1 MSTETATKTATPIA
15 DLNKLPTT
23 EAVSPMTPEQS
34 KGSFWSSNP
43 ISSFIIDGY
52 KQVHSHRKSLALVN
66 PGTVENLNKEVSR
79 DVFLSQYFFTG
90 LRADLNKAFSLNPAF
105 QTSHTFS
112 IGSTSLPN
120 YAFSALFADDN
131 LFVQGNLDNDL
142 SLSGRLNY
150 GWDKN
155 NISKVNLQIA
165 NGQPS
170 MCQLEQDYQASDFS
184 LNLKT
189 LNPSFSFTKDNSLIP
204 DFAGVAVGSLLQ
216 SVTPQLSLGLE
227 LLYSKSQA
235 TSPADAG
242 VSYLTRYVSKKQDW
256 IFSGQLQ
263 ANGALVSSFWR
274 KITPNVEA
282 GIETSLQAGMI
293 PITDTMLGT
302 PIGIQPTIE
311 GSTTVGA
318 KYEYRQS
325 VYRGTVDSTGKVA
338 CFLERKVLPT
348 LSILF
353 CGEIDHAKNESK
365 LGCGLQFET
374 AGNQELLMM
383 QQGLDTEGN
392 PLQAPPA

>member
-1 MSTETATKTATPIA
+1 MSAAPAAQST
-15 DLNKLPTT
+15 KLPT
-23 EAVSPMTPEQS
+23 SPEISSLTPEQTAAS
-34 KGSFWSSNP
+34 GSFWSANP
-43 ISSFIIDGY
+43 ISSFVLSTY
-52 KQVHSHRKSLALVN
+52 KQLHDHRQSLSLTN

-112 IGSTSLPN
+112 IGSTTLPN

-131 LFVQGNLDNDL
+131 LFVQGNVDNDM
-142 SLSGRLNY
+142 SMSGRLNY
-150 GWDKN
+150 GWNKN

-165 NGQPS
+165 NGQPT

-184 LNLKT
+184 LNMKT
-189 LNPSFSFTKDNSLIP
+189 LNPSFDAASGFS
-204 DFAGVAVGSLLQ
+204 GVAVGSILQ
-216 SVTPQLSLGLE
+216 SITPQLSLGLE
-227 LLYSKSQA
+227 LLYSKTQQGA
-235 TSPADAG
+235 PADAG
-242 VSYLTRYVSKKQDW
+242 VSYLSRFVSKKQDW

-263 ANGALVSSFWR
+263 ANGALITSFWR
-274 KITPNVEA
+274 KVTPNVEA

-293 PITDTMLGT
+293 PITDPVMGT

-311 GSTTVGA
+311 GSTTIGA

-383 QQGLDTEGN
+383 QQGMDADGN
-392 PLQAPPA
+392 PLQAPPQA

>member
-1 MSTETATKTATPIA
+1 MNSTAAN
-15 DLNKLPTT
+15 LNKLPTSP
-23 EAVSPMTPEQS
+23 EVAPMTPEQS
-34 KGSFWSSNP
+34 TESFWSSNP
-43 ISSFIIDGY
+43 ISSFFIDKYSQLNGH
-52 KQVHSHRKSLALVN
+52 KRSLELTN

-112 IGSTSLPN
+112 VGSTTLPS

-131 LFVQGNLDNDL
+131 LFLQGNLDNDF

-150 GWDKN
+150 GWNKN
-155 NISKVNLQIA
+155 NISKLNLQIA
-165 NGQPS
+165 EGQPS
-170 MCQLEQDYQASDFS
+170 MCQLEQDYQGPDFS
-184 LNLKT
+184 INLKT
-189 LNPSFSFTKDNSLIP
+189 LNPSFNILANKNTV
-204 DFAGVAVGSLLQ
+204 DFNGVAVGSILQ
-216 SVTPQLSLGLE
+216 SISPQLSLGLE
-227 LLYSKSQA
+227 VLYSKPQA
-235 TSPADAG
+235 SAPADAG

-263 ANGALVSSFWR
+263 ANGALVASFWR
-274 KITPNVEA
+274 KISPNVEA
-282 GIETSLQAGMI
+282 GIETNLQAGMV
-293 PITDTMLGT
+293 PITDPLVGT
-302 PIGIQPTIE
+302 PIGVQPTIE
-311 GSTTVGA
+311 GSTTIGA

-325 VYRGTVDSTGKVA
+325 VYRGTIDSNGKIA

-353 CGEIDHAKNESK
+353 CGEIDHFKNENK

-383 QQGLDTEGN
+383 QQGLDADGN
-392 PLQAPPA
+392 PLQGPPIVD

>member
-1 MSTETATKTATPIA
+1 MSAGKITPASLAEI
-15 DLNKLPTT
+15 NNLPTS
-23 EAVSPMTPEQS
+23 EAIPSTIHEQS
-34 KGSFWSSNP
+34 SNSFWSSNP
-43 ISSFIIDGY
+43 ISSFVLDAY
-52 KQVHSHRKSLALVN
+52 SQLHSHRQSLSLIN

-90 LRADLNKAFSLNPAF
+90 LRGDLNKAFSLNPAF

-112 IGSTSLPN
+112 IGSTTLPN

-131 LFVQGNLDNDL
+131 LFVQGNVDNDL

-189 LNPSFSFTKDNSLIP
+189 LNPSFSLNESSKSLLP
-204 DFAGVAVGSLLQ
+204 DFSGVAVGSILQ
-216 SVTPQLSLGLE
+216 SITPQLSLGLE
-227 LLYSKSQA
+227 LLYSKNQFN
-235 TSPADAG
+235 SPADSG
-242 VSYLTRYVSKKQDW
+242 VSYLSRYVSKKQDW

-263 ANGALVSSFWR
+263 ANGALITSFWR
-274 KITPNVEA
+274 KVTPNVEA

-293 PITDTMLGT
+293 PITDPVVGT
-302 PIGIQPTIE
+302 PIGIQPTIK
-311 GSTTVGA
+311 GATTIGA

-353 CGEIDHAKNESK
+353 CGEIDHSKNESR

-392 PLQAPPA
+392 PLQAPPQA

>member
-1 MSTETATKTATPIA
+1 MSAATATTATTAPGGI
-15 DLNKLPTT
+15 NNLPTIP
-23 EAVSPMTPEQS
+23 EVSPMTQEQT
-34 KGSFWSSNP
+34 KNSFWSSNP
-43 ISSFIIDGY
+43 ISSFAINTY
-52 KQVHSHRKSLALVN
+52 SQLHNHRNSLDLVN

-79 DVFLSQYFFTG
+79 DVFLQPYFFTG

-112 IGSTSLPN
+112 IGSQSLPN

-131 LFVQGNLDNDL
+131 LFAQGNIDNDY

-150 GWDKN
+150 GWDKT

-170 MCQLEQDYQASDFS
+170 MCQLEQDYQGSDYS
-184 LNLKT
+184 LNFKS
-189 LNPSFSFTKDNSLIP
+189 LNPAFNINNKTGSIEFS
-204 DFAGVAVGSLLQ
+204 GVAVGSLLQ
-216 SVTPQLSLGLE
+216 SVSRNLSVGLE
-227 LLYSKSQA
+227 VLYSKTQA
-235 TSPADAG
+235 SAPPDTG
-242 VSYLTRYVSKKQDW
+242 ISYLTRYVSSKQDW

-263 ANGALVSSFWR
+263 ANGSLITSFW
-274 KITPNVEA
+274 KKVSPNVEA
-282 GIETSLQAGMI
+282 AIETTLQASML
-293 PITDTMLGT
+293 PINDPMTGT
-302 PIGIQPTIE
+302 PIGIQPTVE
-311 GSTTVGA
+311 GSTTLGA

-325 VYRGTVDSTGKVA
+325 IYRGTIDSKGKVA

-353 CGEIDHAKNESK
+353 SGEIDHLKNENK

-383 QQGLDTEGN
+383 QQGLDAEGN
-392 PLQAPPA
+392 PLQAPVQ

>member
-1 MSTETATKTATPIA
+1 MSAEEIQ
-15 DLNKLPTT
+15 LNKLPIS
-23 EAVSPMTPEQS
+23 EAVSPMTPEQA

-52 KQVHSHRKSLALVN
+52 KQLHSHRKSLDLVN

-150 GWDKN
+150 GWNKN

-184 LNLKT
+184 LNFKS
-189 LNPSFSFTKDNSLIP
+189 LNPSFTFTKDSSLVP
-204 DFAGVAVGSLLQ
+204 DFSGVAVGSILQ
-216 SVTPQLSLGLE
+216 SITPQLSLGLE

-274 KITPNVEA
+274 KVTPNVEA
-282 GIETSLQAGMI
+282 GIETSLQAGMV
-293 PITDTMLGT
+293 PITDPVLGT

-325 VYRGTVDSTGKVA
+325 VYRGTIDSTGKVA

-353 CGEIDHAKNESK
+353 CGEIDHSKNESK